1 MRNFIFCII
10 IFLSSITCNGQSKI
24 LSLQQVDIQQKYF
37 EDILTNIIKSES
49 DCFNR
54 NQFYFLNFF
63 LSGLTNNI
71 YYISINEITI
81 NSQILDS
88 MTYYTTFNN
97 KVFFIPQK
105 FPNNLFRVQ
114 PTKKKFTIKEKNEIP
129 CPGGDFNFFIYATI
143 INGTSETFF
152 QPVFKTC
159 SE

>member
-1 MRNFIFCII
+1 MKNFIFCII

-24 LSLQQVDIQQKYF
+24 LSLQQVDIQQKSF
-37 EDILTNIIKSES
+37 EDILANIIKSES

-63 LSGLTNNI
+63 LSSLTNNI

-97 KVFFIPQK
+97 KVFLFHRNFPTIYLESNPQRK
-105 FPNNLFRVQ
+105 NLLL
-114 PTKKKFTIKEKNEIP
+114 KKKMKYLVLVEIL
-129 CPGGDFNFFIYATI
+129 
-143 INGTSETFF
+143 TF
-152 QPVFKTC
+152 
-159 SE
+159 SYMLR

>member
-1 MRNFIFCII
+1 MKNFIFCII

-24 LSLQQVDIQQKYF
+24 LSLQQVDIQQKSF
-37 EDILTNIIKSES
+37 EDILANIIKSES

-63 LSGLTNNI
+63 LSSLTNNI
-71 YYISINEITI
+71 YYISI
-81 NSQILDS
+81 
-88 MTYYTTFNN
+88 
-97 KVFFIPQK
+97 
-105 FPNNLFRVQ
+105 PNNLFRVQ

-152 QPVFKTC
+152 QPIFKTC